1 MKPAG
6 AAIAAVWF
14 AALGFLPATA
24 ADTGSGSASVQA
36 LLERMSRAL
45 QTLNYEGTFVYL
57 HDGDLDAMHIVHRHD
72 ANGTE
77 ERLTS
82 LTGVPREVIRKPG
95 NVECILP
102 HKRLIV
108 VDTSRRRNQFPMIL
122 TQVPRTA
129 GLAKY
134 YDLVRLGRE
143 RTAGRDCEVIA
154 LKPKDGYRYGYRL
167 WLDAGT
173 AMLLRSELVDG
184 HGRTLERVMFT
195 NLKLPAKIPAKE
207 LEPTIDSSGFTRRTR
222 GSEASAAAADPGFG
236 VRVGDLPPGYAKTV
250 DEVQR
255 LSGMD
260 APVRHLVFT
269 DGLASLSVF
278 VGPLRAG
285 RDALRGESHMGSVN
299 AYGRVLNGFR
309 ITVVGDVPAATVKR
323 VAQTVSVQ
331 KKK

>member
-1 MKPAG
+1 MRAAG
-6 AAIAAVWF
+6 AAIAVVCF

-24 ADTGSGSASVQA
+24 ADAGGASVQG
-36 LLERMSRAL
+36 LLERMSHAL
-45 QTLNYEGTFVYL
+45 QTLNYEGTFVYF

-82 LTGVPREVIRKPG
+82 LTGAAREVIRKPG

-102 HKRLIV
+102 RKRLV
-108 VDTSRRRNQFPMIL
+108 VIDTSRRRTQFPMIL
-122 TQVPRTA
+122 TQVPKTA

-134 YDLVRLGRE
+134 YDMIRLGRE

-167 WLDAGT
+167 WLDADT
-173 AMLLRSELVDG
+173 AMLLRSELVDDHG
-184 HGRTLERVMFT
+184 HTLERVMFT
-195 NLKLPAKIPAKE
+195 RLKLPAKIPAKD

-222 GSEASAAAADPGFG
+222 GSEAPAAADPGFD
-236 VRVGDLPPGYAKTV
+236 VRVTDLPPGYAKTV

-260 APVRHLVFT
+260 APVRHMVFT

-278 VGPLRAG
+278 AGPLRPG
-285 RDALRGESHMGSVN
+285 HDALRGESHMGSVN
-299 AYGRVLNGFR
+299 AFGRVLNGFR

-323 VAQTVSVQ
+323 VAQSVAIQ
-331 KKK
+331 KK